1 MQEATSNLSA
11 AINTSSSAGADVT
24 VKVLLYMKLR
34 SSISAA
40 SSMHLSAKLL
50 FVALTPAYH

>member
-1 MQEATSNLSA
+1 MGSFLNERLQYLMQEATSNLSA
-11 AINTSSSAGADVT
+11 AINTSSSAGSDVT

-40 SSMHLSAKLL
+40 SS
-50 FVALTPAYH
+50 VP